1 MDMQLGGMLGL
12 YGGMIMGLA
21 GWWFGRKKARE
32 NRGLDEVYQHIW
44 QKTRSFSWYITLTA
58 IYLLFSLVLAGVEMS
73 PAMILGIL
81 LLVHLGSWGVFGI
94 GISINMSVND
104 PIKLNRV
111 KMTLIVTIIAITS
124 FTILS
129 IVTDN
134 WMILLLSIPP
144 IAVSNIISLIKQ
156 KEDEND

>member
-44 QKTRSFSWYITLTA
+44 QKTRSFSWYITLAA

-111 KMTLIVTIIAITS
+111 KMTLIVTIIAIT
-124 FTILS
+124 
-129 IVTDN
+129 
-134 WMILLLSIPP
+134 
-144 IAVSNIISLIKQ
+144 
-156 KEDEND
+156 

>member
-44 QKTRSFSWYITLTA
+44 QKTRSFSWYITLAA